1 MVALATFMVTMDTG
15 LLSIS
20 LPVIVTELGA
30 DLSLAGWLF
39 LVYALVTAALYL
51 PCGRLSDL
59 LGRKKVF
66 MIGFLVY
73 AVSTLMASASTST
86 GQLILSRGAQA
97 AGSAL
102 VMVHRFALVT
112 TLFPP
117 PEGGRAMGIAGGTV
131 SGMCSNL

>member
-1 MVALATFMVTMDTG
+1 MPVPANLSFASPDRWWALSVVALATFMVTMDNG

-20 LPVIVTELGA
+20 LPVIVTELHA
-30 DLSLAGWLF
+30 DLSLAGWLL

-66 MIGFLVY
+66 MIGFLIY
-73 AVSTLMASASTST
+73 AVSTSAASASISG
-86 GQLILSRGAQA
+86 GQLIALRAVQA

-102 VMVHRFALVT
+102 VMV
-112 TLFPP
+112 
-117 PEGGRAMGIAGGTV
+117 
-131 SGMCSNL
+131 